1 MAESDDNLGK
11 KKSGVPLWVWIVGGT
26 VVVAGAYFF
35 LKNRNSS
42 SANAANQQQSTA
54 VPTDNPAGL
63 STQQYESLLAQLRDI
78 QSSEQNEPNPTP
90 GGGTGGTTLKPFGPG
105 EVLQEDYLLSPP
117 NTMSAV
123 AKKYGI
129 SEAHLRQDNPSI
141 QGNPTKPTVIEVPYL
156 TRPGDTP
163 ASIAQQFGISLA
175 HEQQELAKQGIQG

>member
-1 MAESDDNLGK
+1 MAESDENLNQ
-11 KKSGVPLWVWIVGGT
+11 KKSGIPLWLWIVGGT

-35 LKNRNSS
+35 IRNRGSKSS
-42 SANAANQQQSTA
+42 TPQPQTNT

-63 STQQYESLLAQLRDI
+63 STEQYESLLAQLRDI

-90 GGGTGGTTLKPFGPG
+90 GGGNTLKPFGPG

-117 NTMSAV
+117 NTMAAT

-129 SEAHLRQDNPSI
+129 SEAHLRQNNPSV

-175 HEQQELAKQGIQG
+175 HEQAELAKQGIQG